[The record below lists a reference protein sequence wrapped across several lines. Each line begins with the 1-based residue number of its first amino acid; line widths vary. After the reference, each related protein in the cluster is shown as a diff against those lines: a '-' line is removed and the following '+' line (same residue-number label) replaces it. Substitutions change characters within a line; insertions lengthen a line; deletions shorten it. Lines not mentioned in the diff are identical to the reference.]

1 MYPIILRKNII
12 MDNSKYFDKIPEIEE
27 AKERLQEAIELFLV
41 DEISHEEYEAAQ
53 QAVFDACNK
62 YGAGSNFKSPTKI

>member
-1 MYPIILRKNII
+1 MK
-12 MDNSKYFDKIPEIEE
+12 DNSKYFDKVPEIEE
-27 AKERLQEAIELFLV
+27 AKEKLQEAIELFLV

-62 YGAGSNFKSPTKI
+62 YGN

>member
-1 MYPIILRKNII
+1 

-41 DEISHEEYEAAQ
+41 DEITYEEYEAFQ
-53 QAVFDACNK
+53 QAVTDACNK
-62 YGAGSNFKSPTKI
+62 YDLNGNVKNPAK